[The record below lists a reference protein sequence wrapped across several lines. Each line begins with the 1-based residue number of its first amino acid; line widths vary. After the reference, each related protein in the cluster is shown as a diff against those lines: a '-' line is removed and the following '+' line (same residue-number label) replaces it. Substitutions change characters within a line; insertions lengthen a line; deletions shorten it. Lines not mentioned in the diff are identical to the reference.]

1 MASTRTEKDSLGTK
15 EIPADAYYG
24 VQTLRAV
31 ENFPVS
37 GLTASPHLLRAY
49 ALQKQACAEVNMKL
63 GLLDA
68 ERGAALVQAA
78 QEVAAGKLGDQFVV
92 DVFQAGAGT
101 STNMNMN
108 EVLANRALEIL
119 GRPRGDYAHLSPN
132 DHPNR
137 GQSTN
142 DTFPTALNVAILFA
156 LADVE
161 AAVRVLIVSLET
173 KAKEFDDVPK
183 SGRTH
188 LKDAMP
194 VTLGEEIHAWASALE
209 RVLEG
214 LPRVRAGLAEVA
226 LGGTAVGSG
235 INTAPGFR
243 RQAVARLAELS
254 GCPLTPARDPFETM
268 QSRWAAAE
276 ASSLLRALA
285 VELTRIA
292 NDLRLLSSGPAT
304 ALDEVRLPEVQPGSS
319 IMPAKV
325 NPSLAECLNQVCFHI
340 IGSDLAVSLAAQA
353 GQLEIN
359 VMMPLMAHEV
369 LFSASL
375 LSRFL
380 PAVAHKGIDGMTA
393 NRAACE
399 EYLLASSALATVLTP
414 KLGYLKVAEVIK
426 KASASGMNP
435 RDYLVQ
441 EGILTAAE
449 AEQLLGKAALVAL
462 ARPVP

>member
-1 MASTRTEKDSLGTK
+1 
-15 EIPADAYYG
+15 
-24 VQTLRAV
+24 
-31 ENFPVS
+31 
-37 GLTASPHLLRAY
+37 
-49 ALQKQACAEVNMKL
+49 
-63 GLLDA
+63 
-68 ERGAALVQAA
+68 
-78 QEVAAGKLGDQFVV
+78 
-92 DVFQAGAGT
+92 
-101 STNMNMN
+101 
-108 EVLANRALEIL
+108 
-119 GRPRGDYAHLSPN
+119 
-132 DHPNR
+132 
-137 GQSTN
+137 
-142 DTFPTALNVAILFA
+142 
-156 LADVE
+156 
-161 AAVRVLIVSLET
+161 
-173 KAKEFDDVPK
+173 
-183 SGRTH
+183 
-188 LKDAMP
+188 
-194 VTLGEEIHAWASALE
+194 
-209 RVLEG
+209 
-214 LPRVRAGLAEVA
+214 
-226 LGGTAVGSG
+226 
-235 INTAPGFR
+235 
-243 RQAVARLAELS
+243 
-254 GCPLTPARDPFETM
+254 
-268 QSRWAAAE
+268 
-276 ASSLLRALA
+276 
-285 VELTRIA
+285 
-292 NDLRLLSSGPAT
+292 
-304 ALDEVRLPEVQPGSS
+304 
-319 IMPAKV
+319 MPAKV